1 MLVYQ
6 ELYNKSCRKSIR
18 EGSER
23 AGGALYT
30 SILASTLLDSNDFNS
45 IPRSGKAQDLVYRVS
60 LFEEPNVE
68 FSGKK
73 FIIEDAASVEV
84 HDRPV

>member
-45 IPRSGKAQDLVYRVS
+45 IPRSGNEKDFFLSRVT
-60 LFEEPNVE
+60 FRKT
-68 FSGKK
+68 GKT
-73 FIIEDAASVEV
+73 FIIKDAAS
-84 HDRPV
+84 